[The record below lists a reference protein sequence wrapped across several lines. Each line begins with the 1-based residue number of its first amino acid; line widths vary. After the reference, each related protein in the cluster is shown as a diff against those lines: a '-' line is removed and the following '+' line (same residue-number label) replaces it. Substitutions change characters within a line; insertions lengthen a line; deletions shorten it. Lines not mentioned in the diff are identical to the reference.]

1 MILDIVKIGNSKG
14 VRLPKALL
22 EGIKADKVSAERE
35 GDAIILRPSNPRE
48 GWEEQIKKVL
58 SEEKS
63 KSDDNISDFE
73 AITNIFDEEEWEW

>member
-22 EGIKADKVSAERE
+22 DGITSNKVVAERK
-35 GDAIILRPSNPRE
+35 GDSIILTPSNPRE

-58 SEEKS
+58 AEEKNQKNDHLS
-63 KSDDNISDFE
+63 TFE
-73 AITNIFDEEEWEW
+73 KITNEFDEEEWTW